1 MINKDSHSEHI
12 ADASCSLIRCGC
24 KWNIHVCSANL
35 VTRFNRKGQAYEI
48 CVDCSEAHDEAFPTG
63 MYEEWWNQ
71 S

>member
-1 MINKDSHSEHI
+1 
-12 ADASCSLIRCGC
+12 
-24 KWNIHVCSANL
+24 IHVCSANL